1 MAENVEESNQLVL
14 LADAFKELADK
25 FFENYELDK
34 GYLIE
39 PSASDDYEYP
49 PIQISSIYDT
59 LNSYST
65 KLKYLSG
72 FEKELLLD
80 EVTVATMFD
89 GCKTALKMVDKIIEK
104 SDDNDEEIYRIT
116 NSFLIWLNNVGLQIN
131 DYFSFDLIDKKEI
144 VPSLLKRR
152 VIHYEKL
159 ISSLE
164 IKVEGIQS
172 KVDTINN
179 AYKAA
184 IDLPILLNDLEE
196 GDRKLNELRKKS
208 EENNDYINNIKGK
221 VEIYHNNCAEKNN
234 IINDKFKSLND
245 DISSYLS
252 RYKEEAEDYISKC
265 ESAYRTTT
273 SSGLAKAFEDKAVKL
288 NKSVRWWVGFLATSL
303 LVAAIIGFWRL
314 TSLEA
319 TLSKNDA
326 SAFIIL
332 VQILLSSL
340 SLGLPLWFAWL
351 ATKQIGQRFRLAE
364 DYEYKS
370 AVSKAYEGY
379 RREAVSLNEKFEDD
393 FPARL
398 FDNALTRLEEPPV
411 RFVDDAIYSSPI
423 MEFLN
428 SEKVRSFVKRNPEK
442 TQDAIDAISRAR
454 DEGEKDKEKKDNKEK
469 GNKEKDAKDID
480 LDDGDN
486 KEKDDEDNE

>member
-1 MAENVEESNQLVL
+1 MADNVEKSNQLVI
-14 LADAFKELADK
+14 LADVFKELADK

-49 PIQISSIYDT
+49 PIQINSIYDT
-59 LNSYST
+59 LNSYSV

-80 EVTVATMFD
+80 EITVATMFD

-116 NSFLIWLNNVGLQIN
+116 NGFLIWLNSVGLQIN

-152 VIHYEKL
+152 VIYYEKL
-159 ISSLE
+159 ISNLE
-164 IKVEGIQS
+164 VKVEGIQG
-172 KVDTINN
+172 KVDAINN

-184 IDLPILLNDLEE
+184 VDLPVLLNDLEE
-196 GDRKLNELRKKS
+196 GDKKLTELRNKS

-221 VEIYHNNCAEKNN
+221 IEIYHNNCAEKNKT
-234 IINDKFKSLND
+234 INDNFKSLND
-245 DISSYLS
+245 DVSSYLNK
-252 RYKEEAEDYISKC
+252 YKEEAEGYISKC
-265 ESAYRTTT
+265 EDAYRTTT

-288 NKSVRWWVGFLATSL
+288 NKSVRWWVGFLAASL
-303 LVAAIIGFWRL
+303 LVAAVIGFWRL

-326 SAFIIL
+326 SAFIII

-351 ATKQIGQRFRLAE
+351 ATKQIGQRFKLAE

-379 RREAVSLNEKFEDD
+379 RREAVSLNEKFEDN

-428 SEKVRSFVKRNPEK
+428 SEKVRNFVKRNPEK

-454 DEGEKDKEKKDNKEK
+454 DEGEKDKEKKDKN
-469 GNKEKDAKDID
+469 NKEKDTDSN
-480 LDDGDN
+480 DDDSR
-486 KEKDDEDNE
+486 EKNDEDDE